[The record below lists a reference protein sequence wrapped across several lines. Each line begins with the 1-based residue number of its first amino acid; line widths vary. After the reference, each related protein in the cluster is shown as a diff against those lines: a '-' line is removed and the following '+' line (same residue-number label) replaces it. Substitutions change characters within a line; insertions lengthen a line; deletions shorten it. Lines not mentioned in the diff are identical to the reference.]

1 MKLKNE
7 PKTCKKC
14 GAKFIQTGKGN
25 QVYCPDCQAGRKP
38 NAAYIKA
45 RQPGE
50 VRIIIPKQAC
60 AGSGGNGCKETIETP
75 EKTLQQVETPEPDA
89 WYKARITKGDA
100 VMLEAKIHPRNA
112 SADPEG
118 GQIDGQPFTLH
129 RAAGSARG

>member
-25 QVYCPDCQAGRKP
+25 QIYCPDCQAGKKV
-38 NAAYIKA
+38 NTAYIKA

-50 VRIIIPKQAC
+50 VK
-60 AGSGGNGCKETIETP
+60 TITP
-75 EKTLQQVETPEPDA
+75 EENAAQDLKFAPEILQALHTETPEPEL

-100 VMLEAKIHPRNA
+100 VMLEAKIHPEMLALILKETR
-112 SADPEG
+112 
-118 GQIDGQPFTLH
+118 
-129 RAAGSARG
+129 

>member
-1 MKLKNE
+1 MKLKHE
-7 PKTCKKC
+7 PKVCKKC

-38 NAAYIKA
+38 NTAYIKA

-50 VRIIIPKQAC
+50 VRIIIPKQAG

-100 VMLEAKIHPRNA
+100 VMLEAKIHPEMLALILKEVR
-112 SADPEG
+112 
-118 GQIDGQPFTLH
+118 
-129 RAAGSARG
+129 

>member
-7 PKTCKKC
+7 PKICKKC

-25 QVYCPDCQAGRKP
+25 QVYCPDCQAGRKT

-50 VRIIIPKQAC
+50 VRIIKPYQGEA
-60 AGSGGNGCKETIETP
+60 P
-75 EKTLQQVETPEPDA
+75 EELKLLQVETPEPDA

-100 VMLEAKIHPRNA
+100 VMLEARIHPEMLALILKEVR
-112 SADPEG
+112 
-118 GQIDGQPFTLH
+118 
-129 RAAGSARG
+129 

>member
-7 PKTCKKC
+7 PKICKKC

-25 QVYCPDCQAGRKP
+25 QVYCPDCQAGRQH

-50 VRIIIPKQAC
+50 VRIIKPEQ
-60 AGSGGNGCKETIETP
+60 KEASEDL
-75 EKTLQQVETPEPDA
+75 TLQQVETPEPDA

-100 VMLEAKIHPRNA
+100 VMLEAKIHPEMLALILKEVR
-112 SADPEG
+112 
-118 GQIDGQPFTLH
+118 
-129 RAAGSARG
+129 

>member
-1 MKLKNE
+1 MKLKHE

-25 QVYCPDCQAGRKP
+25 QVYCPDCQAGRKH

-50 VRIIIPKQAC
+50 VRIIKPEQ
-60 AGSGGNGCKETIETP
+60 KEASEDL
-75 EKTLQQVETPEPDA
+75 KLLQVETPEPDA

-100 VMLEAKIHPRNA
+100 VMLEAKIHPEMLALILKEVR
-112 SADPEG
+112 
-118 GQIDGQPFTLH
+118 
-129 RAAGSARG
+129 